1 MLDLTL
7 PQRQL
12 RLNTL
17 GEYPP
22 GSFDDPRVP
31 SLLSTLRAEL
41 DAVEQATLARDAAR
55 RWRYPYLAPSRVAQ
69 SIHV

>member
-12 RLNTL
+12 RLNAL
-17 GEYPP
+17 GEYPA
-22 GSFDDPRVP
+22 GWCDDAEVAALER
-31 SLLSTLRAEL
+31 TYRAEL
-41 DAVEQATLARDAAR
+41 EAAEREIVARDAGR
-55 RWRYPYLAPSRVAQ
+55 RWSYPYLAPSRVAR